1 MAAPASGS
9 GEHPAT
15 NETHGF
21 RTHSDMAIDRAKAAE
36 IVYSSIGELNRE
48 LSKSQQ
54 LEKSPSTVLSGEG
67 GGLDSIAI
75 VSFQMILEEK
85 IAEALGADVFL
96 DFEQFVDSA
105 GTETRTVESLI
116 DHLLAIVDQ
125 DSSAP

>member
-1 MAAPASGS
+1 
-9 GEHPAT
+9 
-15 NETHGF
+15 
-21 RTHSDMAIDRAKAAE
+21 MAIDRAKAAE